1 MSSLSRWSYT
11 AKATIWRVIGENE
24 FGTKTFHPPDVISC
38 DYGLDTK
45 IAGLLSIGVSGIGSE
60 FSRSNTFWTEYD
72 KANEG
77 DFILIGE
84 SSELDPIK
92 AGASEIKHI
101 TRYADTFERLA
112 DDYAL
117 MTGV

>member
-1 MSSLSRWSYT
+1 MSSLARWSYT
-11 AKATIWRVIGENE
+11 AKATIWRVASENE
-24 FGTKTFHPPDVISC
+24 FGTKTFHPPEVISC
-38 DYGLDTK
+38 DYGLDSA
-45 IAGLLSIGVSGIGSE
+45 IAESAGVGMGFIAK
-60 FSRSNTFWTEYD
+60 NTFWTEYD

-92 AGASEIKHI
+92 ACANEIKHI

>member
-1 MSSLSRWSYT
+1 MSSVARWTYT
-11 AKATIWRVIGENE
+11 AKATIWRVAGENE
-24 FGTKTFHPPDVISC
+24 YGTKTFHPPEYIDC
-38 DYGLDTK
+38 NYGFDSAIVK
-45 IAGLLSIGVSGIGSE
+45 SAGVGLGSLVK
-60 FSRSNTFWTEYD
+60 NTFWTEYD

-92 AGASEIKHI
+92 VGANEIKHI
-101 TRYADTFERLA
+101 IRYADLFDRLA

-117 MTGV
+117 ITGG

>member
-1 MSSLSRWSYT
+1 MSSVARWTYT
-11 AKATIWRVIGENE
+11 AKATIWRVASENE
-24 FGTKTFHPPDVISC
+24 FGTKTFHPPEVISC
-38 DYGLDTK
+38 DYGLDSALAESAGVGMGF
-45 IAGLLSIGVSGIGSE
+45 IAK
-60 FSRSNTFWTEYD
+60 NTFWTEYD
-72 KANEG
+72 KASEG

-92 AGASEIKHI
+92 ACANEIKHI

>member
-1 MSSLSRWSYT
+1 MSSVARWTYT
-11 AKATIWRVIGENE
+11 AKATIWRVAGENE
-24 FGTKTFHPPDVISC
+24 YGTKTFHLPEYIDC
-38 DYGLDTK
+38 NYGFDSAIVK
-45 IAGLLSIGVSGIGSE
+45 SAGVGLGFLVK
-60 FSRSNTFWTEYD
+60 NTFWTEYD

-92 AGASEIKHI
+92 VGANEIKHI
-101 TRYADTFERLA
+101 IRYADLFDRLA

-117 MTGV
+117 ITGG

>member
-11 AKATIWRVIGENE
+11 AKATIWRVADEDE
-24 FGTKTFHPPDVISC
+24 FGTKIFHPPDVIAC
-38 DYGLDTK
+38 EYGLDTK
-45 IAGLLSIGVSGIGSE
+45 IAGLRSLGVSGIGSE
-60 FSRSNTFWTEYD
+60 FSHSNTFWTEYD

-84 SSELDPIK
+84 SSELDPIE

-112 DDYAL
+112 DDYVL